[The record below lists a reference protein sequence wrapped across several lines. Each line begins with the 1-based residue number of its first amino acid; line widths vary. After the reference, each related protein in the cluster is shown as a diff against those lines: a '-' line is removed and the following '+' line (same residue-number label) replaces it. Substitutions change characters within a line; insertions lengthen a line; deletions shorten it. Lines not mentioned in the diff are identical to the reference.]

1 MYKLHVRLH
10 LDYGDIIY
18 HKYDSHMVLDFTKK
32 LEATQY
38 AAALAV
44 SGPWRGTNRDKLYEE
59 LGWEYLYHPRWYR
72 RLIHFYNRKKSHS
85 PLYLYNLI
93 PPEREVHYNLRIPR
107 DFEPEQNGFQTR
119 IFKIVST
126 SGIRL
131 MCQFVNAKLFPNSKL
146 NSLS

>member
-44 SGPWRGTNRDKLYEE
+44 SGLWRGTNRDKLYEE
-59 LGWEYLYHPRWYR
+59 LGWEYLYHRRWYR
-72 RLIHFYNRKKSHS
+72 RLIHFYKRKK
-85 PLYLYNLI
+85 
-93 PPEREVHYNLRIPR
+93 V
-107 DFEPEQNGFQTR
+107 
-119 IFKIVST
+119 
-126 SGIRL
+126 IR
-131 MCQFVNAKLFPNSKL
+131 PYIYTI
-146 NSLS
+146 